1 MLALLGLTT
10 LHWLKADLV
19 VYANPSSASSS
30 WVSVGECFFWYPLTW
45 VVPDKGPLNGCVCAR
60 VRITNKIVG
69 KHWFATGFCDL
80 NVLLLEP
87 TWTDFIYSLRVDI
100 MVDIKSVVIRQSLIR
115 NLLVC
120 LVYLRVRMWESAAG
134 LLSRLPPLLL
144 AERFL
149 AVNSL
154 S

>member
-1 MLALLGLTT
+1 MQALLGLTT
-10 LHWLKADLV
+10 LHWLKADV
-19 VYANPSSASSS
+19 VVCANPSSASSS
-30 WVSVGECFFWYPLTW
+30 WVSVGECFFWYPLTR

-60 VRITNKIVG
+60 VRIINKIVG

-80 NVLLLEP
+80 NVLWLEP

-100 MVDIKSVVIRQSLIR
+100 MVDIKSVVISHWLGICW
-115 NLLVC
+115 C